1 MLILY
6 SHLDFNELN
15 FFLDSHSV
23 LFMSIFTIGFIG
35 VIVFYIW
42 KKSNRRLSFS
52 SSRYQYSVLNTR
64 LMNPGDD
71 SNDPLMNDIGINE
84 ENDVNF
90 LDISPYSD
98 DDDVELLGVMTR
110 MGVSMDRGK
119 GSD

>member
-1 MLILY
+1 
-6 SHLDFNELN
+6 
-15 FFLDSHSV
+15 
-23 LFMSIFTIGFIG
+23 
-35 VIVFYIW
+35 
-42 KKSNRRLSFS
+42 
-52 SSRYQYSVLNTR
+52 
-64 LMNPGDD
+64 MNPSDD

-90 LDISPYSD
+90 LDISRYSD